1 MKSASFEGASFEGAS
16 FKSAANAPGSPP
28 RPSAFAPGGTAPRL
42 PRTCAPSGVDCP
54 IFSPIKRPSNS
65 KAHASHPC
73 AHLPIIEHHASVL
86 RQTPEFFAKKSEA
99 LSDLARKTPGA
110 PPSKGGFTTTL
121 RED

>member
-54 IFSPIKRPSNS
+54 IFSPIKHPSNS
-65 KAHASHPC
+65 QAHASLRSPPYYR
-73 AHLPIIEHHASVL
+73 APRISLASDPRIFCKKKRGPL
-86 RQTPEFFAKKSEA
+86 RP
-99 LSDLARKTPGA
+99 RP
-110 PPSKGGFTTTL
+110 
-121 RED
+121 